1 MKTILIIPLIVLF
14 VITNV
19 QSELSNAYLTL
30 INGSLLTYF
39 AS

>member
-19 QSELSNAYLTL
+19 RSKLSNACLPL
-30 INGSLLTYF
+30 SNDSLLTYF